1 MKNKQI
7 RIAKLISH
15 FGFCSR
21 RDAEKLIL
29 NGDVKI
35 NNKVFKEFYICR
47 DLINTIKV
55 KNKALTKKKTKVW
68 ILNKPVGYVCSNN
81 EQFGQKSLFRLIPSH
96 FPRVVSVGR
105 LDINTDGLIILT
117 NNPSLSSFLE
127 DPVNKIERQYIV
139 KVSGAVPNDL
149 DKKVTNPLII
159 NGIIYRDVK
168 IKPFEQKKDYNIIKV
183 KLFEGKNREIR
194 KILNYFNLK
203 VKKLTRTNF
212 GPFNLNKLEIGKL
225 LEINN
230 LKLKKKLISIKFKH
244 EDHFRKI

>member
-1 MKNKQI
+1 MFLKIIKI
-7 RIAKLISH
+7 LFFFDKLSKR
-15 FGFCSR
+15 F
-21 RDAEKLIL
+21 KP
-29 NGDVKI
+29 I
-35 NNKVFKEFYICR
+35 N
-47 DLINTIKV
+47 
-55 KNKALTKKKTKVW
+55 
-68 ILNKPVGYVCSNN
+68 P
-81 EQFGQKSLFRLIPSH
+81 
-96 FPRVVSVGR
+96 
-105 LDINTDGLIILT
+105 
-117 NNPSLSSFLE
+117 E